1 MKGNPRQSWI
11 LNSTPSIPDSRY
23 WIPNRCQWDLGDSN
37 PWWNSVFLELYS
49 RFHKQKFPRIPE
61 SGFPYIGLKKFLIL
75 NDYASVL
82 KPIATSFASALSLI
96 FTNFVINMPN
106 R

>member
-1 MKGNPRQSWI
+1 MKGNSRQSWI

-23 WIPNRCQWDLGDSN
+23 LGLGTWIPDSN

-49 RFHKQKFPRIPE
+49 GFHKQKFPRIPE
-61 SGFPYIGLKKFLIL
+61 SGFPYMGLKKFLIL
-75 NDYASVL
+75 DDYVSVL